1 LYWSGGRTIFLLL
14 SMMVLASTVS
24 DMIAYRLIALH
35 RLGTAAVVASIP
47 IWLIAIGM
55 ALGTKGSAAAVLLA
69 LLPVIVAIPYV
80 SLEVYARFCYISVV
94 VIGVIS
100 IGVLTVHTGAVAP
113 GLANI
118 LNSLGVA
125 TLVGLCGVVLWHN
138 RVTIAVSVETME
150 TANAQMRASERSLEQ
165 RVEQRTSAL
174 SESQQRLASAR
185 DEALGADHLKS
196 AFLSRMSHEL
206 RTPLNA
212 IIGFSEVLGDEVFG
226 SLNEK
231 QAEYIGDIH
240 ASGHHL
246 LSLINDILDLARVET
261 GNLALNVS
269 TFNLAAAIDNAF
281 VLMRERAARSGI
293 TLQNDIDPSIETF
306 EADER
311 KIKQVL
317 INLLT
322 NAVKFTESGGSV
334 LLVAQRVGPGVE
346 ITVRDTGI
354 GVAAADFERIFEDY
368 GQARD
373 DYATSQEGTGLG
385 LALCKRLVEAHG
397 GKIYVESEVGVGST
411 FHFSIPDELPAENV
425 EANHEDPS

>member
-1 LYWSGGRTIFLLL
+1 
-14 SMMVLASTVS
+14 
-24 DMIAYRLIALH
+24 
-35 RLGTAAVVASIP
+35 
-47 IWLIAIGM
+47 
-55 ALGTKGSAAAVLLA
+55 
-69 LLPVIVAIPYV
+69 
-80 SLEVYARFCYISVV
+80 VYARFCYISVV

-150 TANAQMRASERSLEQ
+150 TANAQLRASERSLEQ

-174 SESQQRLASAR
+174 AEWQQRLAIAR
-185 DEALGADHLKS
+185 DEALGADQLKS
-196 AFLSRMSHEL
+196 VFLSRMSHEL

-293 TLQNDIDPSIETF
+293 TLQNEIDPSIETF
-306 EADER
+306 NADER

-334 LLVAQRVGPGVE
+334 LLVAQRVALGVE

-354 GVAAADFERIFEDY
+354 GVAAGDFERIFEDY

-411 FHFSIPDELPAENV
+411 FHFTIPDELPTEHL
-425 EANHEDPS
+425 EANHEDLS